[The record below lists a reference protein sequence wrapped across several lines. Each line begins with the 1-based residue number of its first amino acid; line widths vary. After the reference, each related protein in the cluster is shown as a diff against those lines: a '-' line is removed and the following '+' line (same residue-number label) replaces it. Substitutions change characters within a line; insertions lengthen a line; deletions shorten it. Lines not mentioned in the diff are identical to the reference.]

1 MRKRYAFI
9 LMLAALI
16 LTSCARNESPQKVE
30 TKAAESAT
38 AASVSPNLLALLPSG
53 NEVAGWSMPQKP
65 RSFRAGDLYEYI
77 DGAADGFLTY
87 GFQEVAS
94 ADFKQSGTGY
104 EAVVDIYEMK
114 DPLNAFGKYAEERNP
129 SYSFLKIGNEGYSG
143 GTAVNF
149 WTGSYYVKIA
159 AFEEKEAITQEM
171 VKLAQAIA
179 SKVKNPAAEPG
190 EFAWFPKAN
199 QLPHTAVYLPK
210 DVLAQSYL
218 ANGYEVKYQAGGKE
232 YKMTLINLDTPAA
245 AQAALARYR
254 QFVATAGKDVKD
266 IKAPGE
272 GGFAGKD
279 SFYGDMAAVRS
290 GSRIAVALG
299 APSQEAATKAAA
311 ELLAKVR

>member
-1 MRKRYAFI
+1 MKKLTIFI
-9 LMLAALI
+9 LLVAGLALA
-16 LTSCARNESPQKVE
+16 SCARKESP
-30 TKAAESAT
+30 TKQEPQASESA
-38 AASVSPNLLALLPSG
+38 AASPVSPQLLALLPAN
-53 NEVAGWSMPQKP
+53 NEVAGWAMSQKP
-65 RSFRAGDLYEYI
+65 RSFKAGDLYEYI

-94 ADFKQSGTGY
+94 ADFKQAGTGY
-104 EAVVDIYEMK
+104 EAVVDIYEMR

-149 WTGSYYVKIA
+149 WTGPYYVKIA
-159 AFEEKEAITQEM
+159 AFDEKDAIAREM
-171 VKLAQAIA
+171 VKLAQAVA
-179 SKVKNPAAEPG
+179 SKVKNPAAEPA
-190 EFAWFPKAN
+190 EFSWFPKAN
-199 QLPHTAVYLPK
+199 QLLHTALYLPK

-218 ANGYEVKYQAGGKE
+218 TNGFEVRYKAADKE

-254 QFVATAGKDVKD
+254 QFVATAGKDVKE
-266 IKAPGE
+266 IKAPGD

-290 GSRIAVALG
+290 GSRITVALG
-299 APSQEAATKAAA
+299 TPSQEAATQAVA
-311 ELLAKVR
+311 ELLAKVK